1 METDK
6 ILVLNVG
13 PSEHLCTQLRQML
26 ERSTD
31 LKVNV
36 EQRSLLETVSGGIVC
51 REISKAITHLRPRVI
66 FLVLAGKSSE
76 QVNAAVTSIRAESM
90 DIPLFAVLEADAPE
104 EIMRLLP
111 IGVEDF
117 ITPPLKPVDILPRLW
132 RTLERTRPEDPLT
145 QALKV
150 RLGLQQFV
158 GESQTFL
165 AAIKKIPLIAR
176 SDANVLITGETGT
189 GKELSA
195 RAVHYLSGRSSQSFV
210 PLNCGAIPLEL
221 VENELFGH
229 QPGAFTGASC
239 AQPGLIHEATGGT
252 LFLDE
257 IDSMPPFAQ
266 VKLLRFLQDRKYRP
280 LGAAKM
286 IHADVRVVAATNAD
300 VEEAVKAGK
309 LRQDLYYRLS
319 TITLRLP
326 PLRQRREDIPL
337 LARHFVATIACRLAV
352 RPKDISAGAMQKLL
366 LHDWPGNVRELE
378 HIMEGAVALSERTEI
393 QRAEINLPGSRPT
406 ANLESFQ
413 RSKAKAVAEFETSF
427 VRQLL
432 EGHQGNITRAAQS
445 AQKDRRLLRQLIR
458 KHQINVDEFK
468 RAGH

>member
-6 ILVLNVG
+6 ILVLNIG
-13 PSEHLCTQLRQML
+13 PAEHLCIHLRQIL

-31 LKVNV
+31 LKVKV
-36 EQRSLLETVSGGIVC
+36 EQRSLLETSSGGFVC
-51 REISKAITHLRPRVI
+51 GEITNAIANFRPRVI
-66 FLVLAGKSSE
+66 FLVLAGKNSK
-76 QVNAAVTSIRAESM
+76 QVHGAFAFIRAASM

-104 EIMRLLP
+104 EIMGLLQ

-132 RTLERTRPEDPLT
+132 RTLKRTRPENPLT
-145 QALKV
+145 QALKA

-158 GESQTFL
+158 GESQAFL

-176 SDANVLITGETGT
+176 SDASVLITGETGT

-195 RAVHYLSGRSSQSFV
+195 RAVHYLSGRSSQPFV
-210 PLNCGAIPLEL
+210 PLNCGAIPLDL

-229 QPGAFTGASC
+229 ERGAFTGASG

-257 IDSMPPFAQ
+257 IDSMSPFAQ
-266 VKLLRFLQDRKYRP
+266 VKLLRFLQDSEYRP

-286 IHADVRVVAATNAD
+286 LHADVRVVAATNAD

-319 TITLRLP
+319 TFTLQLP
-326 PLRQRREDIPL
+326 PLCERRDDIPL
-337 LARHFVATIACRLAV
+337 LARHFVATIATRLAV

-378 HIMEGAVALSERTEI
+378 HIMERAVALSERTEI
-393 QRAEINLPGSRPT
+393 QRAEINLPGSRQA
-406 ANLESFQ
+406 ANPESFQ

-427 VRQLL
+427 VRRLL

-445 AQKDRRLLRQLIR
+445 AQKDRRLLRQLIH
-458 KHQINVDEFK
+458 KHHIDVDQFK
-468 RAGH
+468 PAGR

>member
-6 ILVLNVG
+6 ILVLNSG
-13 PSEHLCTQLRQML
+13 PAEHLCADLRQIL
-26 ERSTD
+26 EHSAN
-31 LKVNV
+31 LNVKV
-36 EQRSLLETVSGGIVC
+36 EQRSLLGTPDGGFFC
-51 REISKAITHLRPRVI
+51 GEISNTIANFCPRVI
-66 FLVLAGKSSE
+66 FLVLARRPIV
-76 QVNAAVTSIRAESM
+76 QVTAALAFIRAESM

-104 EIMRLLP
+104 EIMGLFQ

-117 ITPPLKPVDILPRLW
+117 ITPPFKPVEILPRLW
-132 RTLERTRPEDPLT
+132 RTLERTRPEDALT
-145 QALKV
+145 QALKA

-158 GESQTFL
+158 GESQAFL
-165 AAIKKIPLIAR
+165 AAIKQIPLIAL

-195 RAVHYLSGRSSQSFV
+195 RAVHYLSGRSAQPFV
-210 PLNCGAIPLEL
+210 PLNCGAIPLDL

-229 QPGAFTGASC
+229 QRGAFTGASG

-266 VKLLRFLQDRKYRP
+266 VKLLRFLQDREYRP

-286 IHADVRVVAATNAD
+286 THADVRVVAATNAD

-319 TITLRLP
+319 TITLELP
-326 PLRQRREDIPL
+326 PLRQRRDDIPL
-337 LARHFVATIACRLAV
+337 LARHFVATIASRLAV

-366 LHDWPGNVRELE
+366 LHEWPGNVRELE
-378 HIMEGAVALSERTEI
+378 HVMERAVALSERTEI
-393 QRAEINLPGSRPT
+393 QGAEINLPGARQT
-406 ANLESFQ
+406 ANPESFQ

-427 VRQLL
+427 VRRLL
-432 EGHQGNITRAAQS
+432 EGHQGNITRAAES
-445 AQKDRRLLRQLIR
+445 AQKDRRLLRQLIH
-458 KHQINVDEFK
+458 KHQIDLAPFK
-468 RAGH
+468 PAAG